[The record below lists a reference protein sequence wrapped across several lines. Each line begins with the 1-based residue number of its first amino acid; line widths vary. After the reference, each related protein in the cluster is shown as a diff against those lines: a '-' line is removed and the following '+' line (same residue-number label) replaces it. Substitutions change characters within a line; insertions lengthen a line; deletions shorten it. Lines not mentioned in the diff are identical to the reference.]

1 MLPAFL
7 QAVHSVTLKEQ
18 VLEQMDHLYYSIW
31 ASAIKK
37 IYVFSTLIYVIY
49 LLVKIYCSK
58 TDVNQKSYLLTVV

>member
-37 IYVFSTLIYVIY
+37 NMCLA
-49 LLVKIYCSK
+49 L
-58 TDVNQKSYLLTVV
+58 